1 MLHHT
6 SYIGYWLLCTRPNVC
21 RKYSNFIMYPAYSI
35 TFNNK
40 VHSSSLKYIISQMH
54 YMVSCELTS
63 LCSLVFSA
71 SILVCVCVCVCVC
84 CARVCV
90 CVCRS
95 NGHCSC
101 TGVWCLCL
109 QEQGSNEHLQVLDAP
124 TSGCT
129 ECSGTLN
136 DPWSKLVLNEKQSSQ
151 NRLVT
156 Q

>member
-6 SYIGYWLLCTRPNVC
+6 SYVVYWLLCTRPNVC

-84 CARVCV
+84 VVRACV
-90 CVCRS
+90 CVSAGLMGTAATLVYGAYAYKNRGPMSTSRYLMRLRVVAQSAVVLSMILGASWSSMRS
-95 NGHCSC
+95 SPAR
-101 TGVWCLCL
+101 T
-109 QEQGSNEHLQVLDAP
+109 D
-124 TSGCT
+124 
-129 ECSGTLN
+129 
-136 DPWSKLVLNEKQSSQ
+136 
-151 NRLVT
+151 
-156 Q
+156 